1 MAQQSNSR
9 ASRRRRIPG
18 LDGLRAIAIL
28 AIVLYHMFPDTM
40 RGGYLGVSLFFVLSG
55 YLLAVTC
62 MREYELRSYSV
73 GRFYLKRIR
82 RIYPALIVVLGVT
95 LFLLWM
101 FYPASLRGLRG
112 EVLSI
117 LLGYNN
123 WRQIAMNM
131 SYFTRIANSS
141 PFTHLWSTA
150 IELQYYLIW
159 PVLFFLVSRLEKR
172 HHGVGAL
179 LLFVLA
185 MASITEMGAIYLP
198 GGDPSRVYFGTDTRV
213 HALLLGS
220 ALGLLRLDE
229 AGEDGVP
236 ESTGWLLFGLCIP
249 VIVVLFVMV
258 NGEVPAAYE
267 GLIAAS
273 ALAFTLLIGL
283 VADPKLPFGRWLEWG
298 PLKWLGKISY
308 ELYLI
313 MYPTIYFIERW
324 RPVDSAALLSVIE
337 GAVMVLLAMLLH
349 AAVRPA
355 MFRVKKG
362 QSGWI
367 VFRRAAPWLM
377 ALSVA
382 AGAVALIHA
391 PAEADDLEQLQAEL
405 EQNAAHSGET
415 APIGDLDGMFEDG
428 EADWPEAT
436 ETPTAAPLTDPA
448 SVTCVGDSV
457 MLGALPALQQMMPG
471 CVVDAKESRQA
482 AECIGI
488 LQSLEAQGKLG
499 SVVVIALGTNGPFA
513 QSFGQSVID
522 YLGPDRA
529 VYWVT
534 AYGTTLRWQEES
546 NSVIRAVADAN
557 ENVTVIDWAGI
568 APQHPDWFYSDGIH
582 LQQAGQ
588 QGYADFVA
596 REIGVIE

>member
-1 MAQQSNSR
+1 MVQQSKPY
-9 ASRRRRIPG
+9 ATRRKRIPG

-62 MREYELRSYSV
+62 MRASELRSFSV
-73 GRFYLKRIR
+73 VRFYRKRIR
-82 RIYPALIVVLGVT
+82 RIYPALIVVVGVT
-95 LFLLWM
+95 LFLLWQ

-123 WRQIAMNM
+123 WRQIALNM

-150 IELQYYLIW
+150 IELQYYLVW
-159 PVLFFLVSRLEKR
+159 PLLFVIASWLEKR

-185 MASITEMGAIYLP
+185 MASITEMGGIYLP

-249 VIVVLFVMV
+249 LIVVLFVMV
-258 NGEVPAAYE
+258 DGEEPAAYQ

-283 VADPKLPFGRWLEWG
+283 VADPKLPFGKWLDWG
-298 PLKWLGKISY
+298 PLAWLGKISY

-324 RPVDSAALLSVIE
+324 RPVDSAALRALIE
-337 GAVMVLLAMLLH
+337 AAVMVLLAMLLH
-349 AAVRPA
+349 AAVRPG

-362 QSGWI
+362 QSGWV

-377 ALSVA
+377 GLAIA
-382 AGAVALIHA
+382 AGALALFHA

-405 EQNAAHSGET
+405 EENAAHSGET
-415 APIGDLDGMFEDG
+415 APMGDLDGMFDDEAG
-428 EADWPEAT
+428 EWPEAT
-436 ETPTAAPLTDPA
+436 ASAAPLTDPA

-457 MLGALPALQQMMPG
+457 MLGALPALQQLMPG
-471 CVVDAKESRQA
+471 CVVDAQESRQA
-482 AECIGI
+482 GQALSI
-488 LQSLEAQGKLG
+488 LQSLDAQGKLG
-499 SVVVIALGTNGPFA
+499 QVVVIGLGTNGPFT
-513 QSFGQSVID
+513 QTFGQSVID
-522 YLGPDRA
+522 WLGPDRQ
-529 VYWVT
+529 VYWVS

-546 NSVIRAVADAN
+546 NSVIRAVCDAN
-557 ENVTVIDWAGI
+557 ENVTLIDWAGI
-568 APQHPDWFYSDGIH
+568 GAEHPEWFYSDGIH

-596 REIGVIE
+596 RAIGAIE